1 MIKGA
6 LGQVDASDGVSGGS
20 PIATRATGA
29 RPRPTIAALSG
40 SGYTAR
46 LFVHQ
51 FRIST
56 IDELDDDFGT
66 LLCEAYQ
73 V

>member
-1 MIKGA
+1 MLRTA
-6 LGQVDASDGVSGGS
+6 SPAVPYCDA
-20 PIATRATGA
+20 RNR
-29 RPRPTIAALSG
+29 RPTSSTIAALSG

-51 FRIST
+51 FRIGT

-73 V
+73 VGVGAHVAR